1 MNINELQV
9 RLDEKLSRQE
19 ELLNNVDAEQ
29 RDFNETE
36 QSEFDTLSREISAIN
51 KSIQVEQ
58 KKDEARAQIAMSK
71 MRTAKK
77 SEE

>member
-9 RLDEKLSRQE
+9 RLDQMLTQQE
-19 ELLNNVDAEQ
+19 ELLNTADAQQ

-36 QSEFDTLSREISAIN
+36 QSQFDTLSRDISAIN

-58 KKDEARAQIAMSK
+58 KKEKTKGA
-71 MRTAKK
+71 
-77 SEE
+77 EE